1 MKHREMQLPGC
12 QDATLFAQAWLPERE
27 PSVVLVISHGLAEH
41 GGRYAELAAR
51 LVAHGHAVYALDHRG
66 HGRSTGER
74 ANIGRFSYL
83 VSDLGAFVGR
93 AQRQHPDATTFLIG
107 HSMGGAIALAS
118 VLRNP
123 GGLKGLVLSAPALAA
138 GEAVPPLKGLLVRLL
153 SRFAPNTGALTL
165 PASAIS
171 RDPAVVRAYESDPLV
186 FRGAIPARTLVEL
199 LEAMAGFP
207 DAAPKLKIPVLVQH
221 GTADRLVP
229 LAAARPLY
237 ERLGSP
243 KLRTIRLYEG
253 LFHEA
258 YNEPERDQVVAD
270 LESWIDGQR

>member
-12 QDATLFAQAWLPERE
+12 KEATLYAQAWLPERE
-27 PSVVLVISHGLAEH
+27 PAVVLVISHGLAEH
-41 GGRYAELAAR
+41 SGRYEELAAR
-51 LVAHGHAVYALDHRG
+51 LVAHGYAVYALDHRG
-66 HGRSTGER
+66 HGRSSGAR
-74 ANIGRFSYL
+74 ANIERFSYL
-83 VSDLGAFVGR
+83 VSDLSAFIGR
-93 AQRQHPDATTFLIG
+93 AQRQHPDATTFLVG

-138 GEAVPPLKGLLVRLL
+138 GEVVPRLKGLVVRLL
-153 SRFAPNTGALTL
+153 SRIAPNTGALTL
-165 PASAIS
+165 PAAAIC

-199 LEAMAGFP
+199 LAAMAGFP
-207 DAAPKLKIPVLVQH
+207 DSAPRLKIPVLVQH

-229 LAAARPLY
+229 LSAARPVY

-243 KLRTIRLYEG
+243 KLRTIRLYDG

-258 YNEPERDQVVAD
+258 YNEPERDQVIAD
-270 LESWIDGQR
+270 LEAWIDVQR